1 MDYTQDEGNTISNNI
16 RVINLINQLVYR
28 KEGKSESNNNEQ
40 VIAAIIYVVQWMAR
54 TRDGYKTENDS
65 ILEDKILDVY
75 NITDDN
81 VRNRIK
87 DFAPQMANYYKGHIG
102 FTVDVND
109 FGAANA
115 YYESNKDEFDELY
128 RSLGVSFERTL

>member
-1 MDYTQDEGNTISNNI
+1 M
-16 RVINLINQLVYR
+16 
-28 KEGKSESNNNEQ
+28 
-40 VIAAIIYVVQWMAR
+40 IIFVKFWLFFIEHFCFYA
-54 TRDGYKTENDS
+54 
-65 ILEDKILDVY
+65 Y

-109 FGAANA
+109 FGAANT